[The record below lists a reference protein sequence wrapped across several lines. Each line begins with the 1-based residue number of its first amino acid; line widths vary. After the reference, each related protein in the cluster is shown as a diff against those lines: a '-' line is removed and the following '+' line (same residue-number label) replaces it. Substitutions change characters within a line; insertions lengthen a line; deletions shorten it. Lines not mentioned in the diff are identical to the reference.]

1 MAFEN
6 LQIDLEAL
14 PIAAELAMEPMADNY
29 EKEVK
34 TQLLIILLPLIVL
47 SFLPLLLAQR
57 TFLLAIPAL
66 VILLA
71 TIISRLVIKKSR
83 LKGIALREHDM
94 AFRSGLY
101 WQQTVL
107 LPYNR
112 IQHVEVSSGPLQR
125 KYGLSSLKF
134 FTAGGSGVDLKV
146 DGLSSER
153 AEQVRSFIIGKC
165 GEADPE

>member
-6 LQIDLEAL
+6 LQIKMEAL
-14 PIAAELAMEPMADNY
+14 PIAAELEMEPMADSY

-34 TQLLIILLPLIVL
+34 TQLLIIWLPVIVL

-57 TFLLAIPAL
+57 IFLLAIPAL
-66 VILLA
+66 VLLLA
-71 TIISRLVIKKSR
+71 AIISRLVIKKSR

-101 WQQTVL
+101 WRKTVL
-107 LPYNR
+107 LAYNR

-146 DGLSSER
+146 DGLSRER
-153 AEQVRSFIIGKC
+153 AEQVRSFIIEKC
-165 GEADPE
+165 GEVDPE

>member
-6 LQIDLEAL
+6 LQINLEAL
-14 PIAAELAMEPMADNY
+14 PIAAELEMEPMADNY

-57 TFLLAIPAL
+57 LFLLAIPVL

-83 LKGIALREHDM
+83 LKGIALRKQDM

-101 WQQTVL
+101 WQKTVL
-107 LPYNR
+107 LAYNR

-146 DGLSSER
+146 DGLSSKR
-153 AEQVRSFIIGKC
+153 AEQVRSFIIEKC
-165 GEADPE
+165 GEVDPE

>member
-6 LQIDLEAL
+6 LKINMEAL
-14 PIAAELAMEPMADNY
+14 PIAAELEMEPMADNY

-34 TQLLIILLPLIVL
+34 TQLLIIWLPVIVL

-57 TFLLAIPAL
+57 IFLLAIPAL
-66 VILLA
+66 VLLLA
-71 TIISRLVIKKSR
+71 AIISRLVIKKSR

-101 WQQTVL
+101 WRKTVL
-107 LPYNR
+107 LAYNR

-153 AEQVRSFIIGKC
+153 AEQVRSFIIEKC
-165 GEADPE
+165 GEVDPE

>member
-6 LQIDLEAL
+6 LQINMEAL
-14 PIAAELAMEPMADNY
+14 PIAAELEMEPMADSY

-34 TQLLIILLPLIVL
+34 TQLLIIWLPVIVL

-57 TFLLAIPAL
+57 IFLLAIPAL
-66 VILLA
+66 VLLLA
-71 TIISRLVIKKSR
+71 AIISRLVIKKSR

-101 WQQTVL
+101 WRKTVL
-107 LPYNR
+107 LAYNR

-146 DGLSSER
+146 DGLSRER
-153 AEQVRSFIIGKC
+153 AEQVRSFIIEKC
-165 GEADPE
+165 GEVDPE